1 MTSDCLIVRYSAKLR
16 SIDLM
21 DSFERCNEQQEPL
34 YNKLLLQDIFTIL
47 IDGTFYRADILIT
60 RKPYEMPWCNI
71 GITFT
76 TLRKQ
81 VAYHTFTL
89 DDMDEIDPVSQTL
102 AMLRLDKQIR
112 EITLNPVILK
122 AQNSRNRNGYGS
134 SFHGRQLSRP
144 GTLYG
149 ETTPYLIQKIYL
161 HE

>member
-1 MTSDCLIVRYSAKLR
+1 MNCDCLTVRYNAKLR

-21 DSFERCNEQQEPL
+21 DSFERCNEQQKPL
-34 YNKLLLQDIFTIL
+34 YNKLLLQDVFTIL
-47 IDGTFYRADILIT
+47 IDGIFYQADILIA
-60 RKPYEMPWCNI
+60 RKPYEIPWCNM

-81 VAYHTFTL
+81 VASHTFTL
-89 DDMDEIDPVSQTL
+89 ADLDAIDPVSQAL
-102 AMLRLDKQIR
+102 EILRLDKQIHD
-112 EITLNPVILK
+112 IMLNPVILK
-122 AQNSRNRNGYGS
+122 AQNSRNRAGYGS

-149 ETTPYLIQKIYL
+149 ETTLYLIQKIHL